1 MVRKEQRPKRSRR
14 SRRPGDHAEPARASC
29 PDSPEKAPYRSL
41 RAAEA
46 AMMKAQDLAASGD
59 EVPVR
64 AYECPGCAA
73 WHVTK
78 HTQWRKRA

>member
-1 MVRKEQRPKRSRR
+1 MV
-14 SRRPGDHAEPARASC
+14 
-29 PDSPEKAPYRSL
+29 
-41 RAAEA
+41 
-46 AMMKAQDLAASGD
+46 KAQDLAAPGD

-78 HTQWRKRA
+78 HAQWRKRA